1 MNSTTRQKYMDALN
15 RRADLIA
22 QADSAF
28 AENNIEKGKDLTAQA
43 AALNPEIEG
52 YQALLEQEGK
62 FAGAKA
68 PAMDPDAKDRAEER
82 AETLRNGGR
91 ITFSI
96 EEVIDGLGLGGRVK
110 NSVTLA
116 TGTLLEPTRLATSI
130 RDNLPGVSSIL
141 DQVSVQDLTGTNG
154 ILEPLL
160 YSEPEAQ
167 AGKIATLA
175 GTARTAIS
183 DPTFGAVK
191 ISPYEVNVTT
201 FVDRNLSKLTPIAYE
216 EKIRSLAMK
225 AMRRKIANMI
235 YNGDGQAAPD
245 MFGIKTAKDTAGR
258 AMCEAVNI
266 TQIKAGF
273 LDDFVFAYGTD
284 EEMGGSARLYLNKKD
299 LQAIGALRND
309 ELKRVY
315 EIVQDPGNANTGRI
329 IEGGLIV
336 PYTIGSA
343 LTALTGAT
351 ASASADTIHMI
362 YGDPINYELG
372 LFGGYSIRIDE
383 SVKAVERMNTILGDV
398 FVGGNVVQPEG
409 FLLGTLPK
417 SGG

>member
-1 MNSTTRQKYMDALN
+1 MNITTRQKYMDAMK

-22 QADSAF
+22 QADAAF
-28 AENNIEKGKDLTAQA
+28 AENNIDQGRELTNQA

-52 YQALLEQEGK
+52 YQNLLDQEGR
-62 FAGAKA
+62 FAGAPTA
-68 PAMDPDAKDRAEER
+68 ALLDPEHRDQAEER

-91 ITFSI
+91 VTFSVD
-96 EEVIDGLGLGGRVK
+96 EVLDGMGLGRRVK

-116 TGTLLEPTRLATSI
+116 TGTLLEPTRLSTTM
-130 RDNLPGVSSIL
+130 RDNLPGISSIL
-141 DQVSVQDLTGTNG
+141 DQVYVQDLTGTNG

-160 YSEPEAQ
+160 LTEPEAQ
-167 AGKIATLA
+167 AGKISTLA
-175 GTARTAIS
+175 GTARTTIS
-183 DPTFGAVK
+183 DPTFGSVK

-216 EKIRSLAMK
+216 EKIRELAMK

-235 YNGDGQAAPD
+235 YNGDGQATPD
-245 MFGIKTAKDTAGR
+245 MFGIKTAKNTAGG
-258 AMCEAVNI
+258 AMCKTVNLSE
-266 TQIKAGF
+266 IKAGF
-273 LDDFVFAYGTD
+273 LDEFVFAYGTD
-284 EEMGGSARLYLNKKD
+284 EEMGGSARLFLNKKD
-299 LQAIGALRND
+299 LKAIGDLRNSED
-309 ELKRVY
+309 KRIY
-315 EIVQDPGNANTGRI
+315 EIIQDPGNANTGRI

-343 LTALTGAT
+343 LTALTGST
-351 ASASADTIHMI
+351 AGSNPIVHMI

-398 FVGGNVVQPEG
+398 FVGGNVIQPDG

-417 SGG
+417 NGG